1 MEGAALKKA
10 DILLIAG
17 ILLAAA
23 MLFCAQLLFAAQG
36 DAVVVSVNGEEIA
49 RYPLHTAVSVTLEGV
64 GGQNRLVIENGTAHI
79 EEADCPDKLCAQ
91 HTAISHVG
99 DSIVCLPHLLTVTV
113 IGSGEAPDAVVS

>member
-1 MEGAALKKA
+1 MERSPLKKA

-17 ILLAAA
+17 ILLAAVV
-23 MLFCAQLLFAAQG
+23 LFCTQWLLAPRG
-36 DAVVVSVNGEEIA
+36 ETVVVSVNGEEIA

-99 DSIVCLPHLLTVTV
+99 DSIVCLPHRLTVTV